1 MDLSLDLSTFNL
13 PPWMALSGSFLLALF
28 ITWISIPTIVKI
40 SKFKKLHAGINER
53 TSHQD
58 DTPNLGGMAVFAGVT
73 LAMIIFSMN
82 SGSDSLIFI
91 LGGLIVL
98 FFIGIKDDILIIDPK
113 KKLLGQL
120 VASIIAVWIGGIR
133 ITFLYNVFGIGDLAP
148 VAAIVFTVF
157 LFLILING
165 FNLIDGIDGLASGL
179 GILISAVY
187 GIWFII
193 CGHVTY
199 GMLSLT
205 LAAALTA
212 FFRFNIFSKD
222 KKIFLGDTGS
232 MLIGFI
238 ISVLTIQFIDFN
250 LDEGARFQ
258 VNSAPAVAYGLLIV
272 PLIDMLRVVILR
284 FWNGKSPFKA
294 DRNHIHH
301 TLLHFGYSHLGI
313 TIAMVVLTLIFF
325 TGAFLLRNIGV
336 LKLMILLTVLAVIV
350 LSAPWLVLKLSRG
363 QRK

>member
-1 MDLSLDLSTFNL
+1 MCT
-13 PPWMALSGSFLLALF
+13 
-28 ITWISIPTIVKI
+28 
-40 SKFKKLHAGINER
+40 
-53 TSHQD
+53 
-58 DTPNLGGMAVFAGVT
+58 
-73 LAMIIFSMN
+73 
-82 SGSDSLIFI
+82 

-120 VASIIAVWIGGIR
+120 LASIIAVWLGGMR
-133 ITFLYNVFGIGDLAP
+133 ITHFHNVFGIGDIAP
-148 VAAIVFTVF
+148 VAGIIFTIF

-179 GILISAVY
+179 GIVISSVY

-193 CGHVTY
+193 SSNVTF
-199 GMLSLT
+199 GVISLA
-205 LAAALTA
+205 LAGALIA
-212 FFRFNIFSKD
+212 FFRFNVFSKN

-238 ISVLTIQFIDFN
+238 ISVLTVQFIEYN
-250 LDEGARFQ
+250 LNTEARFH
-258 VNSAPAVAYGLLIV
+258 VDSAPAVAYGLLIV
-272 PLIDMLRVVILR
+272 PLIDMLRVVVLR

-313 TIAMVVLTLIFF
+313 TLAMVAVTLIFF
-325 TGAFLLRNIGV
+325 TASFLLRGIGV
-336 LKLMILLTVLAVIV
+336 LKLMALLTALAILV
-350 LSAPWLVLKLSRG
+350 LSTPWVILKLSHKQG
-363 QRK
+363 K